1 LFPAVLFSH
10 RGSPYYMGSI
20 PLPAMKQPLQ
30 TLKDFGRQFRLLGNF
45 IVLVYRRFKEERC
58 FQLCGSLTF
67 TTMLALVPLITIMAT
82 VMTAFPVF
90 DAVVEPLRAYVA
102 SNLVPAG
109 SSRLVTVYM
118 QQFAE
123 NAARLT
129 ALGIVLLGVT
139 AIMLMLTID
148 RAFNTIWRVKR
159 PRSLI
164 QRVLIYWSVLTI
176 GPMLIGASLSLT
188 SWLVSQSLGFGKQ
201 APALIIA
208 VLKLGPLVLTSVA
221 FGFLYRT
228 VPNRQVTVLD
238 AVVGGIIAAFAF
250 EAMKTAFGHF
260 IANFAS
266 YKLVYGTFASLPILL
281 MWIYLSWVVIVFA
294 AVITAVLPYWRSGG
308 VLLKQVPGA
317 QFVAAM
323 EILKMLYRAYLD
335 GDVLNLHQ
343 LRMALKLSWE
353 EAEAILDKLVIAGWV
368 AKLQGNGW
376 VLARDASGIPVKQI
390 FKLFVFGRDAAEVSE
405 ESAIRKLI
413 VNVSA
418 TVDGELDF
426 SLRDLFATSSSA
438 RAARIA

>member
-1 LFPAVLFSH
+1 
-10 RGSPYYMGSI
+10 
-20 PLPAMKQPLQ
+20 MKLHLNS
-30 TLKDFGRQFRLLGNF
+30 LKDFFRQFRLLGNF
-45 IVLVYRRFKEERC
+45 VVLVYRRFKEERC

-67 TTMLALVPLITIMAT
+67 TTLLALVPLVTIMAT

-90 DAVVEPLRAYVA
+90 DNVVETLRTYVA
-102 SNLVPAG
+102 GNLVPAG
-109 SSRLVTVYM
+109 SSRLITVYM

-159 PRSLI
+159 PRALI

-176 GPMLIGASLSLT
+176 GPILIGGSLSLT
-188 SWLVSQSLGFGKQ
+188 SWLVSQSLGVGKQ
-201 APALIIA
+201 APDLVVA
-208 VLKLGPLVLTSVA
+208 VLKLGPLFLTSVA

-250 EAMKTAFGHF
+250 EAMKIGFGHF
-260 IANFAS
+260 VANFAS

-281 MWIYLSWVVIVFA
+281 MWIYLSWVVVVFA

-317 QFVAAM
+317 QFVSAM
-323 EILKMLYRAYLD
+323 EILKMLYRAYLE
-335 GDVLNLHQ
+335 GYVLNLHQ
-343 LRMALKLSWE
+343 LRTALRLSWE
-353 EAEAILDKLVIAGWV
+353 EAEAILDRLVAAGWV

-376 VLARDASGIPVKQI
+376 VLARDAGGIPVKEI
-390 FKLFVFGRDAAEVSE
+390 FRLFVFGRSAADVSE
-405 ESAIRKLI
+405 EAAIRKL
-413 VNVSA
+413 VANVSS

-426 SLRDLFATSSSA
+426 SLRDLFATGSSA
-438 RAARIA
+438 RTARIA

>member
-1 LFPAVLFSH
+1 
-10 RGSPYYMGSI
+10 
-20 PLPAMKQPLQ
+20 MKLY
-30 TLKDFGRQFRLLGNF
+30 LRSVKDLVRQFRLLGNF
-45 IVLVYRRFKEERC
+45 VVLVYRRFKEERC

-67 TTMLALVPLITIMAT
+67 TTMLAIVPLITIMAT

-90 DAVVEPLRAYVA
+90 DNVVETLRTYVA
-102 SNLVPAG
+102 TNLVPAG
-109 SSRLVTVYM
+109 SSRLVTVYI

-129 ALGIVLLGVT
+129 ALGIVLLAVT

-176 GPMLIGASLSLT
+176 GPMLIGGSLSLT
-188 SWLVSQSLGFGKQ
+188 SWLVSQSLGLGKQ
-201 APALIIA
+201 APDMLVV

-238 AVVGGIIAAFAF
+238 AAVGGIIASFAF
-250 EAMKTAFGHF
+250 EGMKIGFGHF
-260 IANFAS
+260 IAHFAN

-281 MWIYLSWVVIVFA
+281 MWIYSSWVVIVFA

-308 VLLKQVPGA
+308 VLLKQAPGS
-317 QFVAAM
+317 QFVSAM
-323 EILKMLYRAYLD
+323 EILRMLHRAYLD
-335 GDVLNLHQ
+335 GYVLNLHQ

-353 EAEAILDKLVIAGWV
+353 EAEAILDKLVVAGWV

-376 VLARDASGIPVKQI
+376 VLARDAGAIRVKEI
-390 FKLFVFGRDAAEVSE
+390 FRAFVFGRDAADVSE
-405 ESAIRKLI
+405 ESAIRKLVAGI
-413 VNVSA
+413 SS

-426 SLRDLFATSSSA
+426 SLRDLFATGSST

>member
-1 LFPAVLFSH
+1 
-10 RGSPYYMGSI
+10 
-20 PLPAMKQPLQ
+20 MKVQVQ
-30 TLKDFGRQFRLLGNF
+30 SLKDIVRQFRLLGNF
-45 IVLVYRRFKEERC
+45 VVLVYRRFTEERC

-90 DAVVEPLRAYVA
+90 DSVVETLRAYVA

-109 SSRLVTVYM
+109 SSRLITVYM

-176 GPMLIGASLSLT
+176 GPMLIGGSLSLT
-188 SWLVSQSLGFGKQ
+188 SWLVTQSLGLGKQ
-201 APALIIA
+201 APDLVVAI
-208 VLKLGPLVLTSVA
+208 LKLGPLLMTSVA

-250 EAMKTAFGHF
+250 EAMKTGFGHF

-281 MWIYLSWVVIVFA
+281 MWIYLSWVVIIFA

-308 VLLKQVPGA
+308 VILKQAPGA
-317 QFVAAM
+317 QFVSTM
-323 EILKMLYRAYLD
+323 EILRMLYRAYLD
-335 GDVLNLHQ
+335 GNVLNLQ
-343 LRMALKLSWE
+343 QMRTALKLSWE
-353 EAEAILDKLVIAGWV
+353 EAETILERLEAAGWV

-376 VLARDASGIPVKQI
+376 VLARDAGAIPVKEI
-390 FKLFVFGRDAAEVSE
+390 FRLFVFGRNAAEVSE
-405 ESAIRKLI
+405 ESAIRKL
-413 VNVSA
+413 VASVSS

-426 SLRDLFATSSSA
+426 SLRDLFASGGSSRSA
-438 RAARIA
+438 RNA

>member
-1 LFPAVLFSH
+1 MPFDANPPIRS
-10 RGSPYYMGSI
+10 
-20 PLPAMKQPLQ
+20 
-30 TLKDFGRQFRLLGNF
+30 LKDIVWQFLLLGRF
-45 IVLVYRRFKEERC
+45 VVLVYRRFTEERC

-90 DAVVEPLRAYVA
+90 DSVVETLKAYVA
-102 SNLVPAG
+102 ANLVPTG
-109 SSRLVTVYM
+109 SSRLITVYV

-176 GPMLIGASLSLT
+176 GPMLIGGSLSLT
-188 SWLVSQSLGFGKQ
+188 SWLVRQSMGLGVQ
-201 APALIIA
+201 APELLVAI
-208 VLKLGPLVLTSVA
+208 LKLGPLLMTSVA

-250 EAMKTAFGHF
+250 EAMKSGFGRF
-260 IANFAS
+260 VANFAS

-294 AVITAVLPYWRSGG
+294 AAITAVLPYWRSGG
-308 VLLKQVPGA
+308 VLVKQAPGA
-317 QFVAAM
+317 QFVSTM
-323 EILKMLYRAYLD
+323 EILRMLYRAYLD
-335 GDVLNLHQ
+335 GYVLNLNQ
-343 LRMALKLSWE
+343 LHRALKLSWE
-353 EAEAILDKLVIAGWV
+353 EAETILEKLEAAGWV

-376 VLARDASGIPVKQI
+376 VLARDAGSIPIKEI
-390 FKLFVFGRDAAEVSE
+390 FRLFVFGRDAAEVSE
-405 ESAIRKLI
+405 ESAIRKL
-413 VNVSA
+413 VESVASS
-418 TVDGELDF
+418 VDGELDL
-426 SLRDLFATSSSA
+426 SLRDLFATGGSS
-438 RAARIA
+438 RATRGA

>member
-1 LFPAVLFSH
+1 MK
-10 RGSPYYMGSI
+10 PYLNSI
-20 PLPAMKQPLQ
+20 KEL
-30 TLKDFGRQFRLLGNF
+30 GRQFRLLGNF
-45 IVLVYRRFKEERC
+45 VVLVYRRFKEERC

-90 DAVVEPLRAYVA
+90 DNVVDTLKSYVA
-102 SNLVPAG
+102 SNLVPEG
-109 SSRLVTVYM
+109 SSKLVTMYM
-118 QQFAE
+118 QQFAD

-129 ALGIVLLGVT
+129 ALGIVLLGVS

-176 GPMLIGASLSLT
+176 GPMLIGGSLSLT
-188 SWLVSQSLGFGKQ
+188 SWLVSQSLGLGKQ
-201 APALIIA
+201 APEIVVAF
-208 VLKLGPLVLTSVA
+208 LKLGPMVMTSIA

-238 AVVGGIIAAFAF
+238 AAVGGIIASFAF
-250 EAMKTAFGHF
+250 EAMKIVFGHF

-281 MWIYLSWVVIVFA
+281 VWIYLSWVVIVFA
-294 AVITAVLPYWRSGG
+294 SVITAVLPYWRSGG
-308 VLLKQVPGA
+308 VLLKQAPGS

-323 EILKMLYRAYLD
+323 EMLKMLYRAYLD
-335 GDVLNLHQ
+335 GYVLNLQQ

-353 EAEAILDKLVIAGWV
+353 EAEAILEKLVNAGWV

-376 VLARDASGIPVKQI
+376 VIARDASNISVKDI
-390 FKLFVFGRDAAEVSE
+390 FRLFVFGRDAAEVSE
-405 ESAIRKLI
+405 ESAIRKL
-413 VNVSA
+413 VASVSS
-418 TVDGELDF
+418 TVDGELSF
-426 SLRDLFATSSSA
+426 SLKELFATGSST
-438 RAARIA
+438 RAARVA

>member
-1 LFPAVLFSH
+1 
-10 RGSPYYMGSI
+10 
-20 PLPAMKQPLQ
+20 MKLELHS
-30 TLKDFGRQFRLLGNF
+30 LKDIPRQFRLLGNF

-67 TTMLALVPLITIMAT
+67 TTMLAMVPLVTIMAT

-90 DAVVEPLRAYVA
+90 DAVVENLKTYVA
-102 SNLVPAG
+102 TNLVPAG
-109 SSRLVTVYM
+109 SSRLITVYM

-176 GPMLIGASLSLT
+176 GPMLIGGSLSLT
-188 SWLVSQSLGFGKQ
+188 SWLVSQSLGVGKQ
-201 APALIIA
+201 APEFLVAL
-208 VLKLGPLVLTSVA
+208 LKLGPLFLTAIA
-221 FGFLYRT
+221 FAFLYRT

-238 AVVGGIIAAFAF
+238 AVVGGIIAAFAS
-250 EAMKTAFGHF
+250 EAMKFAFGHF
-260 IANFAS
+260 IANFAN

-308 VLLKQVPGA
+308 VMLKHAPGS
-317 QFVAAM
+317 QFVSAM
-323 EILKMLYRAYLD
+323 EILRLLYRAYLD
-335 GDVLNLHQ
+335 GYVLNLQQ
-343 LRMALKLSWE
+343 LRTTLKLSYE
-353 EAEAILDKLVIAGWV
+353 EAEAILDKLVAAGWV

-376 VLARDASGIPVKQI
+376 VLSRDAGGIPVRDI
-390 FKLFVFGRDAAEVSE
+390 FRLFVIGKDAGNASE

-413 VNVSA
+413 TSVSS
-418 TVDGELDF
+418 TVDGELDY
-426 SLRDLFATSSSA
+426 SLRELFAPASNT

>member
-1 LFPAVLFSH
+1 
-10 RGSPYYMGSI
+10 
-20 PLPAMKQPLQ
+20 MKLY
-30 TLKDFGRQFRLLGNF
+30 LRSVKDLVRQFRLLGNF
-45 IVLVYRRFKEERC
+45 VVLVYRRFKEERC

-67 TTMLALVPLITIMAT
+67 TTMLAIVPLITIMAT

-90 DAVVEPLRAYVA
+90 DNVVETLRTYVA
-102 SNLVPAG
+102 TNLVPAG

-129 ALGIVLLGVT
+129 ALGIVLLAVT

-159 PRSLI
+159 PRSLN

-176 GPMLIGASLSLT
+176 GPMLIGGSLSLT
-188 SWLVSQSLGFGKQ
+188 SWLVSQSLGLGKQ
-201 APALIIA
+201 APDMLVV

-238 AVVGGIIAAFAF
+238 AAVGGIIASFAF
-250 EAMKTAFGHF
+250 EGMKIGFGHF
-260 IANFAS
+260 IAHFAN

-281 MWIYLSWVVIVFA
+281 LWIYLSWVVIVFA

-308 VLLKQVPGA
+308 VLLKQAPGS
-317 QFVAAM
+317 QFVSAM
-323 EILKMLYRAYLD
+323 EILRMLHRAYLD
-335 GDVLNLHQ
+335 GYVLNLHQ

-353 EAEAILDKLVIAGWV
+353 EAEAILDKLVVAGWV

-376 VLARDASGIPVKQI
+376 VLARDAGAIRVKEI
-390 FKLFVFGRDAAEVSE
+390 FRAFVFGRDAADVSE
-405 ESAIRKLI
+405 ESAIRKLVAGI
-413 VNVSA
+413 SS

-426 SLRDLFATSSSA
+426 SLRDLFAAGSST

>member
-1 LFPAVLFSH
+1 
-10 RGSPYYMGSI
+10 
-20 PLPAMKQPLQ
+20 MKQDLHS
-30 TLKDFGRQFRLLGNF
+30 LKDILRQFRLLGHF
-45 IVLVYRRFKEERC
+45 VVLVYRRFKEERC

-67 TTMLALVPLITIMAT
+67 TTMLALVPLVTIMAT

-90 DAVVEPLRAYVA
+90 DGIVGTLRTYVA
-102 SNLVPAG
+102 GNLVPAG
-109 SSRLVTVYM
+109 SSKLVTVYM

-129 ALGIVLLGVT
+129 ALGIVLLAAA

-176 GPMLIGASLSLT
+176 GPMLIGGSLSLT
-188 SWLVSQSLGFGKQ
+188 SWLVSQSLGVGRQ
-201 APALIIA
+201 APELMVA
-208 VLKLGPLVLTSVA
+208 VLKLGPLFLTSVA

-250 EAMKTAFGHF
+250 EAMKIAFGHF

-281 MWIYLSWVVIVFA
+281 TWIYLNWVVIVFA

-308 VLLKQVPGA
+308 VLLKQAPGT
-317 QFVAAM
+317 QFVSAL
-323 EILKMLYRAYLD
+323 EILKLLYRAYLD
-335 GDVLNLHQ
+335 GYVLNLHQ
-343 LRMALKLSWE
+343 LRTALRLLRLSAPRNEIWSLTDSGR
-353 EAEAILDKLVIAGWV
+353 AVSRRISVRVWPAISCI
-368 AKLQGNGW
+368 
-376 VLARDASGIPVKQI
+376 DASAATRIVVADREFPDFGPVASIARSGSSVQGWI
-390 FKLFVFGRDAAEVSE
+390 TTSGFKRRMMSPGPLP
-405 ESAIRKLI
+405 
-413 VNVSA
+413 
-418 TVDGELDF
+418 
-426 SLRDLFATSSSA
+426 SLVVWNPEM
-438 RAARIA
+438 

>member
-1 LFPAVLFSH
+1 
-10 RGSPYYMGSI
+10 
-20 PLPAMKQPLQ
+20 MKLY
-30 TLKDFGRQFRLLGNF
+30 LRSVKDLVRQFRLLGNF
-45 IVLVYRRFKEERC
+45 VVLVYRRFKEERC

-67 TTMLALVPLITIMAT
+67 TTMLAIVPLITIMAT

-90 DAVVEPLRAYVA
+90 DNVVETLRTYVA
-102 SNLVPAG
+102 TNLVPAG

-129 ALGIVLLGVT
+129 ALGIVLLAVT

-176 GPMLIGASLSLT
+176 GPMLIGGSLSLT
-188 SWLVSQSLGFGKQ
+188 SWLVSQSLGLGKQ
-201 APALIIA
+201 APDMLVV

-238 AVVGGIIAAFAF
+238 AAVGGIIASFAF
-250 EAMKTAFGHF
+250 EGMKIGFGHF
-260 IANFAS
+260 IAHFAN

-308 VLLKQVPGA
+308 VLLKQAPGS
-317 QFVAAM
+317 QFVSAM
-323 EILKMLYRAYLD
+323 EILRMLHRAYLD
-335 GDVLNLHQ
+335 GYVLNLHQ

-353 EAEAILDKLVIAGWV
+353 EAETILDKLVVAGWV

-376 VLARDASGIPVKQI
+376 VLARDAGAIRVKEI
-390 FKLFVFGRDAAEVSE
+390 FRAFVFGRDAADVSE
-405 ESAIRKLI
+405 ESAIRKLVAGI
-413 VNVSA
+413 SS

-426 SLRDLFATSSSA
+426 SLRDLFATGSST
-438 RAARIA
+438 RTARIA